1 MKNQELNILKK
12 IHNLA
17 SDIGRLIQI
26 MEVCGTHTQA
36 ISRCGIK
43 SLLPKN
49 IKLISGPGCPVCV
62 TSQED
67 IDAIVNIALSG
78 VPIATY
84 GDIVRVPGCFGSL
97 EQARQ
102 KGAKVFTVYSIEEAI
117 FLQKKYPCL
126 VFLGL
131 GFETTAPMS
140 AWAIKKGLVVFSIHK
155 LFFPALKTLVEMKEI
170 AIDGFI
176 CPGHVSTII
185 GTKPYKKLKA
195 RQVIAGF
202 EQKDVLMAIYMLL
215 KQVFEKRFVVEN
227 EYVRAV
233 NPEGNIVAYKSIFE
247 VFEPSDGDWRGFG
260 IIPKTGL
267 KIKNK
272 YSKFDAKKKYKNILN
287 KIDFSRSQK
296 PITRLSGR
304 QTCICGEI
312 IRGLKNPHQC
322 SLFKKVCTPETPV
335 GPCMVSCEGAC
346 NVEYRY

>member
-1 MKNQELNILKK
+1 MLGRTVSEVQVNQALIGNPLPLRHLLEILYCILVQPYCYLLLELRGVWVGLRIRE
-12 IHNLA
+12 IVVITH
-17 SDIGRLIQI
+17 G
-26 MEVCGTHTQA
+26 GT
-36 ISRCGIK
+36 S
-43 SLLPKN
+43 
-49 IKLISGPGCPVCV
+49 
-62 TSQED
+62 
-67 IDAIVNIALSG
+67 
-78 VPIATY
+78 
-84 GDIVRVPGCFGSL
+84 
-97 EQARQ
+97 
-102 KGAKVFTVYSIEEAI
+102 
-117 FLQKKYPCL
+117 
-126 VFLGL
+126 
-131 GFETTAPMS
+131 
-140 AWAIKKGLVVFSIHK
+140 HK